1 MGKLA
6 LCVAVVCL
14 ATQPLRADDL
24 LPRLEAAQGAIDA
37 RMLTV
42 MGADPAG
49 ARWSAARR
57 AASGCALREL
67 ERMKGRAAAETYV
80 RAVEN
85 GAAKAARLRAAAD
98 FGGLAARI
106 HAAAGLRLQRDIV
119 PITRAC
125 GVGL

>member
-1 MGKLA
+1 MFRPVLCAVA
-6 LCVAVVCL
+6 LCVAAL
-14 ATQPLRADDL
+14 PLRADDL
-24 LPRLEAAQGAIDA
+24 LPRLEAAQSAIDA

-49 ARWSAARR
+49 ARWSPTRR
-57 AASGCALREL
+57 AASACALREL
-67 ERMKGRAAAETYV
+67 ERVKGRAAAQTYV

-85 GAAKAARLRAAAD
+85 GAVEAARLRRAPD

-106 HAAAGLRLQRDIV
+106 HSAAGLRLQQDIV

-125 GVGL
+125 GIGL